1 MSDALSYAELDRQHG
16 ELLPARTVLSTF
28 VQGSNGSTGANGR
41 DSFGT
46 IGIGLP
52 ILDKFFPGA
61 GNAVGGAGQSA
72 NGS

>member
-1 MSDALSYAELDRQHG
+1 MSDVLSYAELDRQHG
-16 ELLPARTVLSTF
+16 ELLPARTVLSMF
-28 VQGSNGSTGANGR
+28 AQGSDGGMGAAGL
-41 DSFGT
+41 DKFGG